1 MTILKFPLVIPAPVA
16 AYIDIG
22 MRWAAE
28 EVAADRHPLDA
39 LEAEHLVAFPP
50 SAGAGRGTA
59 PLFLARPAPAD
70 HDDGGWAA

>member
-1 MTILKFPLVIPAPVA
+1 MTILKFPSKLPPAIE
-16 AYIDIG
+16 AYIGIG
-22 MRWAAE
+22 MHWAVE
-28 EVAADRHPLDA
+28 EVVADRDPIDL
-39 LEAEHLVAFPP
+39 LEAEHLVKFPP